1 MVRIVGIN
9 VPVKKCVPFALTYI
23 YGIGVTAANVICRD
37 CEIDKRKRISD
48 LQDEDIEKISG
59 HIRQNFLIEG
69 ELRKKVAMEI
79 KSLIE
84 MGCYRGLRHRKGLP
98 VRGQRTHTNAKTRK
112 GRSRLPVA
120 GKK

>member
-9 VPVKKCVPFALTYI
+9 VPVKKCVSFALTYI
-23 YGIGVTAANVICRD
+23 YGIGVTAANIICHA
-37 CEIDKRKRISD
+37 CEIDKRKRISE
-48 LQDEDIEKISG
+48 LQDEDIEKISRF
-59 HIRQNFLIEG
+59 IRQNYVIEG
-69 ELRKKVAMEI
+69 ELRKKMAMDI

-84 MGCYRGLRHRKGLP
+84 MGCYRGLRHRKGSP

-120 GKK
+120 RKK